1 MRFSSVACAAL
12 LALACQRNP
21 DAAGHAA
28 LSPQAEAVPQ
38 VPTPLDLP
46 PLPAQPVPE
55 ARAVAPLGLTTSDGA
70 GLELQSLEVRTVLDG
85 PLALTEL
92 KAVFH
97 NPEDRVRE
105 GRFELTLPDGA
116 ALSRFAML
124 QGEHWQEGEVVEKAR
139 AQRIYEDFLHRR
151 QDPALLQQDAGNR
164 FSARIFPIPA
174 KGDKTLLMAWSDER
188 SDPRLAWR
196 LPLRGLPKLAHFGAK
211 VFVHEPQAAQVGNSL
226 GATLGSIRVVQ
237 VDKANWQP
245 DADLE
250 VSSEIEGKSVAALRS
265 QKMVAARVV
274 VPQQQR
280 TQPKQPDAAVV
291 VVDTSASL
299 ALAWP
304 QHLQRTGEVLA
315 LLARMGVPQVAVLAC
330 DQGCVTLYHGAA
342 TGFGEAELARLRDR
356 GPLGASDLNA
366 ALAATKAAAKTLGE
380 TGKRPEIRAIYVG
393 DGLPTAG
400 ESEPA
405 ALGRQ
410 VLELAGAGV
419 TRLDAV
425 ATAPA
430 RDLDLLRALTTAG
443 LPSDGAV
450 VDAQRNGADLNAV
463 AGPLLAAIKVT
474 VPGSTWTW
482 PAELRAMKPGQT
494 ALIYAE
500 LSEDLPLR
508 VELAGAVSSTVELV
522 AKPAQAP
529 LLERAW
535 VGARIRGLLN
545 RAADADPDTA
555 AAFRQQATAL
565 SLKHRVLCPTTA
577 LLILETEY
585 DYQRYG
591 IDRAAL
597 SDILTVGADGAAVLQ
612 ARKNTE
618 IPDDIGRW
626 PRPEPALQMRAGPG
640 SLGAAS
646 GGKDDEDKAKEVADD
661 QAIPPPVG
669 ARHSQ
674 EAHLFGVAAKRSI
687 AQAFDG
693 EGDGAFE
700 GHGLGMRGT
709 GAGGGGAALSRPIAA
724 DAARAQ
730 VDASGEAEA
739 RAVRAR
745 DLAIKK
751 AESMSA
757 KYGVVGRSEPAPA
770 KPNDARVAQGH
781 GEIGGVCEQND
792 VAKHLRLRQEAL
804 RSCYQEQLKRDPSL
818 RGKVRLR
825 WTIDRSGAARDVEID
840 QNTTGSVELG
850 QCLVHKIKAIHFDPP
865 KSGSCTVSWP
875 LLFAPS
881 PGGPAEIAAPQ
892 APPPVTD
899 DDKRAWR
906 EIQQQSKENPALTG
920 EMAEI
925 AGLIHKN
932 QAKQA
937 VQVAL
942 AWRNRAPAEVL
953 PLVALGNAL
962 KAAGDYVGA
971 ARAYGSLVD
980 LYPDRADLRR
990 FAGNL
995 LAQLPQPGLALDT
1008 LSRAAKQRPD
1018 HPSGAVLLAV
1028 ELARSGK
1035 PIEALTALAATD
1047 QARWRQGNFQGVDRV
1062 IQDVAGIIAA
1072 DGLATHPELR
1082 PAIEAKLSALHAEL
1096 PTTPQLRLLLT
1107 WETDATDVDLRV
1119 FDAAG
1124 RQAWYG
1130 GPHMTSGG
1138 DLYADIRTGYG
1149 PECFAANPA
1158 TAYPYRVVANYYTRG
1173 PMGWGAGALQVLR
1186 WDGQKMHVETRP
1198 YVLMADHAWFDL
1210 GTVDKLPM
1218 K

>member
-1 MRFSSVACAAL
+1 MRTQPWLFVSLLAL
-12 LALACQRNP
+12 LALAACNRPSTNGTQ
-21 DAAGHAA
+21 AGTALEPKAA
-28 LSPQAEAVPQ
+28 LPQ

-46 PLPAQPVPE
+46 PLPTQPKQEPG
-55 ARAVAPLGLTTSDGA
+55 AVAPLALTTSDGA
-70 GLELQSLEVRTVLDG
+70 GLELQRLEVRTVLDG

-105 GRFELTLPDGA
+105 GRFSLTLPDGA

-151 QDPALLQQDAGNR
+151 QDPALLQQEAGNR

-196 LPLRGLPKLAHFGAK
+196 LPLRGLPKLAHFSAR
-211 VFVHEPQAAQVGNSL
+211 VFIHEPQALQAAGSL
-226 GATLGSIRVVQ
+226 GATVGSIRVVQ
-237 VDKANWQP
+237 ADKTDWQP

-250 VSSEIEGKSVAALRS
+250 VASEVEGKSVAALRS
-265 QKMVAARVV
+265 QKMVVARVV
-274 VPQQQR
+274 VPQNLK
-280 TQPKQPDAAVV
+280 TQPSQPDGAVV

-304 QHLQRTGEVLA
+304 QHLARVQETLA
-315 LLARMGVPQVAVLAC
+315 LLGKMGVPQVAVLAC
-330 DQGCVTLYHGAA
+330 DMSCETLYRGAA
-342 TGFGEAELARLRDR
+342 TAFGQAQLARLRER
-356 GPLGASDLNA
+356 GPLGASDLHG
-366 ALAATKAAAKTLGE
+366 ALAAAREAAVTLGE
-380 TGKRPEIRAIYVG
+380 AGKHKELRVIYVG
-393 DGLPTAG
+393 DGMATQGGA
-400 ESEPA
+400 EPSL
-405 ALGRQ
+405 LGKQ
-410 VLELAGAGV
+410 VAELAQVGV

-430 RDLDLLRALTTAG
+430 RDLDLLRSLTTAG
-443 LPSDGAV
+443 LPTDGVV
-450 VDAQRNGADLNAV
+450 VDGQRNAADLPNL
-463 AGPLLAAIKVT
+463 AGPVLGAIQVK

-482 PAELRAMKPGQT
+482 PSELRATKPGQT

-500 LSEDLPLR
+500 LQEDQPLHI
-508 VELAGAVSSTVELV
+508 ELAGAVSSTVELV

-535 VGARIRGLLN
+535 VSARIRGLLH
-545 RAADADPDTA
+545 RAADGDPDTA

-597 SDILTVGADGAAVLQ
+597 SDILTVSAEGAAVLQ
-612 ARKNTE
+612 ARKAFE
-618 IPDDIGRW
+618 IAPDIGTW
-626 PRPEPALQMRAGPG
+626 PRPEPTLQMRKATTGRFEEQPGGAKGGDGDKSKEIAEDRAMPAPAAAPGDAMRNAREQVEQRAVAGAFG
-640 SLGAAS
+640 GGATKLYA
-646 GGKDDEDKAKEVADD
+646 ADD
-661 QAIPPPVG
+661 GDEGEV
-669 ARHSQ
+669 
-674 EAHLFGVAAKRSI
+674 VA
-687 AQAFDG
+687 G
-693 EGDGAFE
+693 M
-700 GHGLGMRGT
+700 GLRGT
-709 GAGGGGAALSRPIAA
+709 GSGGGGAGLGSRSQGLASPAA
-724 DAARAQ
+724 K
-730 VDASGEAEA
+730 AEA
-739 RAVRAR
+739 KMV
-745 DLAIKK
+745 
-751 AESMSA
+751 E
-757 KYGVVGRSEPAPA
+757 GT
-770 KPNDARVAQGH
+770 VAQGL
-781 GEIGGVCEQND
+781 GELGGTCQQND
-792 VAKHLRLRQEAL
+792 IAKHIRLRQAAL
-804 RSCYQEQLKRDPSL
+804 RGCYDQVLKRDPTIT
-818 RGKVRLR
+818 GKVRIR
-825 WTIDRSGAARDVEID
+825 WTIARDGAAQDVEVV
-840 QNTTGSVELG
+840 QNTSGNVDLG

-865 KSGSCTVSWP
+865 KSGTCTVSWP
-875 LLFAPS
+875 MVFSPA

-892 APPPVTD
+892 APPPASD
-899 DDKRAWR
+899 DDKKAWR
-906 EIQQQSKENPALTG
+906 EIQEQSKQNPPLTG

-925 AGLIHKN
+925 AALIHKN
-932 QAKQA
+932 QAKLA
-937 VQVAL
+937 VEAAL
-942 AWRNRAPAEVL
+942 AWRNRAPSEVL
-953 PLVALGNAL
+953 PLVALGDAL
-962 KAAGDYVGA
+962 KAAGDQAGA

-995 LAQLPQPGLALDT
+995 LAQLTIPGLALDT
-1008 LSRAAKQRPD
+1008 LSHAVKQRPD

-1028 ELARSGK
+1028 ELARNGK
-1035 PIEALTALAATD
+1035 PVEALTQLAATD
-1047 QARWRQGNFQGVDRV
+1047 KTSWRQGNFMGVDRV

-1072 DGLATHPELR
+1072 DALRDHSELR
-1082 PAIEAKLSALHAEL
+1082 PVLEAKLAVLGAQL

-1124 RQAWYG
+1124 RQAWYAG
-1130 GPHMTSGG
+1130 QHMPSGG

-1173 PMGWGAGALQVLR
+1173 PMGWGAGALQVVR
-1186 WDGQKMHVETRP
+1186 WDGQKMTVETRP

-1210 GTVDKLPM
+1210 GTVEKAPM